1 MAPGVR
7 RFEVFAEIGCPF
19 THACIHTL
27 VAERARR
34 GTTSPRL
41 VLHAWPLELVNGRP
55 LVPKKI
61 AEEIAALRAQ
71 VAPELFRAFDATRA
85 PSSSIG
91 AFGLVAAAYRRGD
104 DVGEAVGLAIRRG
117 LFEEGRDLADDSVL
131 CDIGAPF
138 GVQPLSLEDATAA
151 VDADWQA
158 GRTRGVKGSP
168 HFFVGDREWFSPSL
182 EIGKDDDG
190 RITVR
195 RDDATLAGL
204 YAAVFGDSTST

>member
-1 MAPGVR
+1 MAPGAR
-7 RFEVFAEIGCPF
+7 RVEVFAEIACPF
-19 THACIHTL
+19 THACIDTL

-41 VLHAWPLELVNGRP
+41 VFRAWPLELVNGRP
-55 LVPKKI
+55 MSPKEGRRGDRRV
-61 AEEIAALRAQ
+61 ASAGRTGSLPGLR
-71 VAPELFRAFDATRA
+71 RDAV

-91 AFGLVAAAYRRGD
+91 AFGLAAAASRRGD

-117 LFEEGRDLADDSVL
+117 LFEEGRDLVDDNVL
-131 CDIGAPF
+131 REIGAPF
-138 GVQPLSLEDATAA
+138 GVQPLSLEDATTA

-158 GRTRGVKGSP
+158 GRIRGVKGSP

-182 EIGKDDDG
+182 EIEKDDDG

-195 RDDATLAGL
+195 RDDATLADL
-204 YAAVFGDSTST
+204 YAAVFGGSTSI